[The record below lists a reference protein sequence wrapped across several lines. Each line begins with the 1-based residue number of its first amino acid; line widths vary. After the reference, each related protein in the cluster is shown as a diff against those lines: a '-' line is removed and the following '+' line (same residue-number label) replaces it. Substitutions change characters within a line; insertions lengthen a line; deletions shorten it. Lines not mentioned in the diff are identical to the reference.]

1 MTINISTKS
10 KVRQC
15 VPYLPQPTQIKQWDI
30 LSTIFTKLCRD
41 KFGEDL
47 GNFVFE
53 NWSCFLDDCET
64 LLEKNKI
71 NLNDLLNILNSINSS
86 IQFTMEYNK
95 DAIPFLDILIKRSND
110 KIWMDIYYKPTGTH
124 RCLPFSSNRPK
135 HCVWYQQGFEYSF
148 TGIACA

>member
-64 LLEKNKI
+64 LLKKNKI
-71 NLNDLLNILNSINSS
+71 NLNDLLNILNSINPS
-86 IQFTMEYNK
+86 IQFKMEYSK
-95 DAIPFLDILIKRSND
+95 DVISFLDILIKRSND
-110 KIWMDIYYKPTGTH
+110 KI
-124 RCLPFSSNRPK
+124 
-135 HCVWYQQGFEYSF
+135 
-148 TGIACA
+148 